1 MFDFLTNKSAP
12 AAPAAKVPKA
22 SKNAPMNAKS
32 ASEPHPLDAPTG
44 GAFSASTAGDRAAKI
59 RDWMATNPSVEQM
72 QDVFKELSARDKGAV
87 KPIREKLDELKKAK
101 GQEAV
106 GEEWANKAHALLAVG
121 KLNIADAMAWQRDAA
136 KAGAPLSKEPLSSV
150 KLKLAERVKSI
161 EDLQHHTQVQREAAV
176 LLAQR
181 TEILSTKSYKD
192 AINVLPALQ
201 TDVQHWQDQAQALV
215 VDANWASV
223 DVKFAP
229 QLDASKAQLLV
240 VWDAFQAALTMTQ
253 TAAAD
258 ASAPLPPVPVWADEL
273 RALRGVAKAEDAP
286 KKPEKLKI
294 DPEIR
299 LQAANNVRGVLLKLE
314 QEIAEGH
321 GKASAGAANALR
333 NALKE
338 HGKLIDDK
346 LENQAHAAL
355 AAAGELEG
363 WQRWRAD
370 QIREELLI
378 KAEGLLKRPEGQ
390 ALGGRK
396 MQETLRAMRDQWKQ
410 TDQGGPANHVL
421 WKRFDDA
428 CNAAHVVVEAW
439 IEKVKAENAIHRAE
453 RLNLLAEVTAWGQ
466 GADVNN
472 AEGKSAPVAE
482 LASKGDW
489 KAISRGLNQYAER
502 WQNLGH
508 VSEKTFAE
516 LQPQWKAAMD
526 AAYAPLQTAQK
537 NSVDRRHAMI
547 EEAKALGA
555 MPMMRIDA
563 VKALQQQWTHE
574 AQIIP
579 LDRKFEQKLWD
590 TFRQPIDE
598 AFNRKTQEREKAASA
613 MGEHDKLVLDASKTL
628 QAANTSGDGQQI
640 RAAIAALEAAIKGQT
655 AAKVVETAAVKAV
668 VDAENESK
676 TTVAGVSIASLA
688 INNVASL
695 SENTADSAT
704 TVVVNSTQGA
714 SAVQQAEAQEVSDVE
729 TDAIADAAEEAE
741 KAEKANAEPE
751 EPAEPIEPLEPV
763 KPVAVPKKVIAVRG
777 DDRPGMKKAEPAPA
791 GKFGAGKFGDRK
803 SGDRKPGDRDSR
815 GDSRGPRS
823 DSRPDAR
830 DGSRSERGDRF
841 SDRPAY
847 EDRGPRLGDTAFR
860 AQRDALD
867 AAQFALKK
875 LAAAAHGEVLVQLL
889 DAWQTR
895 DAAKMPSAQD
905 LGKQLPPSARSA
917 WAEAITATPAANKQA
932 DAQTALLRLEMAAE
946 LPTPAEHLAA
956 RRMLQLQLLTKR
968 NDPAPAQTWATDAAK
983 VFANGFDDGAARRVQ
998 NALKVLLKR

>member
-1 MFDFLTNKSAP
+1 MHDNSEHMFEFLTNKSAP
-12 AAPAAKVPKA
+12 ATSQPAP
-22 SKNAPMNAKS
+22 KNAPMNAKS
-32 ASEPHPLDAPTG
+32 APEPHPLDALTG
-44 GAFSASTAGDRAAKI
+44 GAFSAATAGDRAAKV
-59 RDWMATNPSVEQM
+59 RDWMATNPSAEQM
-72 QDVFKELSARDKGAV
+72 QEVFKELSARDKGAV

-106 GEEWANKAHALLAVG
+106 GEEWAAKAQALLSLG

-136 KAGAPLSKEPLSSV
+136 KAGAPLSKEPLVSV

-192 AINVLPALQ
+192 AISVLPALQ

-215 VDANWASV
+215 VDANWSSV
-223 DVKFAP
+223 DAKFAP
-229 QLDASKAQLLV
+229 QLEASKAQLLV
-240 VWDAFQAALTMTQ
+240 VWDAFQAALRMTE
-253 TAAAD
+253 AAVAD
-258 ASAPLPPVPVWADEL
+258 AAAPLPPVPVWADEI
-273 RALRGVAKAEDAP
+273 RNLRGIAKAEEIL
-286 KKPEKLKI
+286 KKPAKPKI
-294 DPEIR
+294 DPEIK
-299 LQAANNVRGVLLKLE
+299 LQAANYVRTSLLKLE
-314 QEIAEGH
+314 QEVAEGH

-363 WQRWRAD
+363 WQKWRAD

-378 KAEGLLKRPEGQ
+378 KAEGLLKRPDGQ

-410 TDQGGPANHVL
+410 TDQGGPANHAL

-428 CNAAHVVVEAW
+428 CNAAHEVVEAW

-453 RLNLLAEVTAWGQ
+453 RLNLMAEVTAWG
-466 GADVNN
+466 G
-472 AEGKSAPVAE
+472 SPVAE

-489 KAISRGLNQYAER
+489 KAISRGLNQFADR

-537 NSVDRRHAMI
+537 QSVDRRHAMI

-555 MPMMRIDA
+555 VPMMRIDA
-563 VKALQQQWTHE
+563 VKALQQRWTHE
-574 AQIIP
+574 AQSMP
-579 LDRKFEQKLWD
+579 LERKFEQKLWD
-590 TFRQPIDE
+590 SFRQPIDE

-613 MGEHDKLVLDASKTL
+613 MGEHDKRVLDASKAL
-628 QAANTSGDGQQI
+628 QAANASGDGQQI

-655 AAKVVETAAVKAV
+655 AAKVVETAAIS
-668 VDAENESK
+668 AENESK
-676 TTVAGVSIASLA
+676 TAVSGVNNASLA
-688 INNVASL
+688 I
-695 SENTADSAT
+695 ENIANEGTESAKT
-704 TVVVNSTQGA
+704 TTELH
-714 SAVQQAEAQEVSDVE
+714 AVTESGETTTPAETAEAQESAVVE
-729 TDAIADAAEEAE
+729 DEKAAEPAVEPTIVEAP
-741 KAEKANAEPE
+741 K
-751 EPAEPIEPLEPV
+751 PA
-763 KPVAVPKKVIAVRG
+763 PKKVIAARG
-777 DDRPGMKKAEPAPA
+777 DDRPGTKKAEQAP
-791 GKFGAGKFGDRK
+791 AGKFGDRK
-803 SGDRKPGDRDSR
+803 FGDRKPGERGGDR
-815 GDSRGPRS
+815 P
-823 DSRPDAR
+823 DSRPDTH
-830 DGSRSERGDRF
+830 GDRF
-841 SDRPAY
+841 SDRPAF
-847 EDRGPRLGDTAFR
+847 EDRGPRLGDAAFR
-860 AQRDALD
+860 AQREALES
-867 AAQFALKK
+867 AQFALKK

-889 DAWQTR
+889 DAWKDR
-895 DAAKMPSAQD
+895 AADKVPSAQD
-905 LGKQLPPSARSA
+905 LGKQLPPTARSA
-917 WAEAITATPAANKQA
+917 WTSALAAAPAGKQA
-932 DAQTALLRLEMAAE
+932 DADTALLRLEMAAE

-968 NDPAPAQTWATDAAK
+968 NDPAPAQTWTADAAK
-983 VFANGFDDGAARRVQ
+983 VFASGFDDGAARRVQ

>member
-1 MFDFLTNKSAP
+1 MFDFLTNKTTPTSAK
-12 AAPAAKVPKA
+12 AAKVTAPK
-22 SKNAPMNAKS
+22 NTPMNAKS
-32 ASEPHPLDAPTG
+32 APEPHPLDALTG
-44 GAFSASTAGDRAAKI
+44 GAFSASTAGDRAAKV
-59 RDWMATNPSVEQM
+59 RDWMATNPSAEQM
-72 QDVFKELSARDKGAV
+72 QEVFKELSSRDKGAV

-106 GEEWANKAHALLAVG
+106 GEEWAAKAQALLSLG

-136 KAGAPLSKEPLSSV
+136 KAGAPLSKEPLASV

-201 TDVQHWQDQAQALV
+201 IDVQHWQDQAQALE
-215 VDANWASV
+215 VDANWSSV
-223 DVKFAP
+223 DTKFAP
-229 QLDASKAQLLV
+229 QLEASKAQLLV
-240 VWDAFQAALTMTQ
+240 VWDAFQAALKMTE
-253 TAAAD
+253 AAVAD
-258 ASAPLPPVPVWADEL
+258 AAAPLPPVPVWADEI
-273 RALRGVAKAEDAP
+273 RNLRGIAKAEEVL
-286 KKPEKLKI
+286 KKPAKPKI
-294 DPEIR
+294 DPEIK
-299 LQAANNVRGVLLKLE
+299 LQAANYVRGALLKLE
-314 QEIAEGH
+314 QEVAEGH

-410 TDQGGPANHVL
+410 TDQGGPANHAL

-453 RLNLLAEVTAWGQ
+453 RLNLLAEVMAWGQ
-466 GADVNN
+466 GA
-472 AEGKSAPVAE
+472 GGTSSPVAE

-489 KAISRGLNQYAER
+489 KAISRGLNQFAER

-526 AAYAPLQTAQK
+526 AAYAPLQAAQK
-537 NSVDRRHAMI
+537 SSVERRHAMI

-555 MPMMRIDA
+555 MPVLRIDA

-574 AQIIP
+574 AQSMP

-590 TFRQPIDE
+590 AFRQPIDE
-598 AFNRKTQEREKAASA
+598 AFNRKTQDREKAASA
-613 MGEHDKLVLDASKTL
+613 MGEHDKHVLEASKAL
-628 QAANTSGDGQQI
+628 QAANASGDGQQI

-655 AAKVVETAAVKAV
+655 AAKVVENAAIS
-668 VDAENESK
+668 AENESK
-676 TTVAGVSIASLA
+676 TALAGVNNASVAIESIVNTGA
-688 INNVASL
+688 IT
-695 SENTADSAT
+695 E
-704 TVVVNSTQGA
+704 NSTEGA
-714 SAVQQAEAQEVSDVE
+714 SPVEQAEAQEVADVE
-729 TDAIADAAEEAE
+729 ADAIADAAEEAE
-741 KAEKANAEPE
+741 KAPVEP
-751 EPAEPIEPLEPV
+751 P
-763 KPVAVPKKVIAVRG
+763 KPVVVPKKVIAVRG

-791 GKFGAGKFGDRK
+791 GKFGDRK
-803 SGDRKPGDRDSR
+803 FGDRKPGDRDNR
-815 GDSRGPRS
+815 GDSRGPRP
-823 DSRPDAR
+823 DSRGD
-830 DGSRSERGDRF
+830 RGDRF

-847 EDRGPRLGDTAFR
+847 EDRGPRLGDAAFR
-860 AQRDALD
+860 AQREALES
-867 AAQFALKK
+867 AQFALKK

-889 DAWQTR
+889 DAWKER
-895 DAAKMPSAQD
+895 DAAKVPSAQD
-905 LGKQLPPSARSA
+905 LGKQLPPTARTAWTSALA
-917 WAEAITATPAANKQA
+917 AAPAGKQA
-932 DAQTALLRLEMAAE
+932 DADTALLRLEMAAE
-946 LPTPAEHLAA
+946 LPTPADHLAA

-968 NDPAPAQTWATDAAK
+968 NDPAPAQTWTADAAK

>member
-1 MFDFLTNKSAP
+1 MFEFLTNKSAP
-12 AAPAAKVPKA
+12 AKSIESAAKSPQSSKTA

-32 ASEPHPLDAPTG
+32 APEPHPLDSLTG
-44 GAFSASTAGDRAAKI
+44 GAFSAPTAGDRAAKV
-59 RDWMATNPSVEQM
+59 RDWMATNPSADQLQE
-72 QDVFKELSARDKGAV
+72 VFKELSARDKGAV

-106 GEEWANKAHALLAVG
+106 GEEWAAKAQALLSLG

-136 KAGAPLSKEPLSSV
+136 KAGAPLSKEPLASI
-150 KLKLAERVKSI
+150 KFKLAERVKSI

-192 AINVLPALQ
+192 AQTVLPALQ
-201 TDVQHWQDQAQALV
+201 TDVQHWQDQAQVLV
-215 VDANWASV
+215 SDANWTSV
-223 DVKFAP
+223 DTKFAP
-229 QLDASKAQLLV
+229 LLEASKAQLLV
-240 VWDAFQAALTMTQ
+240 VWDAFQAALKMTE
-253 TAAAD
+253 AAVAD
-258 ASAPLPPVPVWADEL
+258 AAAPLPPVPVWADEI
-273 RALRGVAKAEDAP
+273 RNLRGMAKAEEVL
-286 KKPEKLKI
+286 KKPAKPKI
-294 DPEIR
+294 DPEIK
-299 LQAANNVRGVLLKLE
+299 LQAANYVRGALLKLD
-314 QEIAEGH
+314 QEVAEGH

-378 KAEGLLKRPEGQ
+378 KAEGLLKRPDGQ

-410 TDQGGPANHVL
+410 TDQGGPANHAL

-428 CNAAHVVVEAW
+428 CNAAHTVVEAW

-453 RLNLLAEVTAWGQ
+453 RLNLVAEVTAWGEA
-466 GADVNN
+466 GV
-472 AEGKSAPVAE
+472 PE
-482 LASKGDW
+482 LAVKGDW
-489 KAISRGLNQYAER
+489 KAISRGLNQFADR

-526 AAYAPLQTAQK
+526 AAYAPLQAAQK

-563 VKALQQQWTHE
+563 VKALQQRWTHE
-574 AQIIP
+574 AQSMP

-590 TFRQPIDE
+590 AFRHPIDE

-613 MGEHDKLVLDASKTL
+613 MGEHDKLVLEASKAL
-628 QAANTSGDGQQI
+628 QAANASVDGQQI

-655 AAKVVETAAVKAV
+655 AAKVVENAAIS
-668 VDAENESK
+668 AENDSK
-676 TTVAGVSIASLA
+676 TAVAGV
-688 INNVASL
+688 NVASAAIENVAN
-695 SENTADSAT
+695 SENNPTNVT
-704 TVVVNSTQGA
+704 INSTEGA
-714 SAVQQAEAQEVSDVE
+714 SPVEQAEAQEVADVE
-729 TDAIADAAEEAE
+729 ADALADAAEEAE
-741 KAEKANAEPE
+741 KAAAEKVAAEKVAAEPV
-751 EPAEPIEPLEPV
+751 EPP
-763 KPVAVPKKVIAVRG
+763 KPAPKKVIAARG
-777 DDRPGMKKAEPAPA
+777 DDRPGTKKAEAAPA
-791 GKFGAGKFGDRK
+791 GKFGAGKF
-803 SGDRKPGDRDSR
+803 GDRKPGDRDSR
-815 GDSRGPRS
+815 GDSRGPRP
-823 DSRPDAR
+823 DSRGPRPD
-830 DGSRSERGDRF
+830 GRGDRF
-841 SDRPAY
+841 SDRGERPAF
-847 EDRGPRLGDTAFR
+847 EDRGPRLGDAAFR
-860 AQRDALD
+860 AQREALES
-867 AAQFALKK
+867 AQFALKK

-889 DAWQTR
+889 DAWKDR
-895 DAAKMPSAQD
+895 AADKVPSAQD
-905 LGKQLPPSARSA
+905 LGKQLPPTARAAWTSALA
-917 WAEAITATPAANKQA
+917 AAPAGKQA
-932 DAQTALLRLEMAAE
+932 DIDTALLRLEMAAE

-968 NDPAPAQTWATDAAK
+968 NDPAPAQTWTADAAK

>member
-1 MFDFLTNKSAP
+1 MFDFLTNKTAP
-12 AAPAAKVPKA
+12 AAPAAKAPK
-22 SKNAPMNAKS
+22 APMNAKS
-32 ASEPHPLDAPTG
+32 SSETHPLDALTG
-44 GAFSASTAGDRAAKI
+44 GAFSAPTAGDRAAKV
-59 RDWMATNPSVEQM
+59 RDWMATNPSTEQM
-72 QDVFKELSARDKGAV
+72 QDVFKELSHRDKGAV

-101 GQEAV
+101 SQEAV
-106 GEEWANKAHALLAVG
+106 GEEWAAKAQALLSLG

-136 KAGAPLSKEPLSSV
+136 KAGAPLSKEPLVSV

-229 QLDASKAQLLV
+229 QLEASKAQLLV
-240 VWDAFQAALTMTQ
+240 VWDAFQAALKMTEV
-253 TAAAD
+253 AAAD

-273 RALRGVAKAEDAP
+273 RALRGVAKAEDTP
-286 KKPEKLKI
+286 KKPAKPKI

-370 QIREELLI
+370 QLREELVA
-378 KAEGLLKRPEGQ
+378 KAEGLLKRPDGQ

-396 MQETLRAMRDQWKQ
+396 MQETLRTLREQWKQ
-410 TDQGGPANHVL
+410 TDQGGLANHAL
-421 WKRFDDA
+421 WKPFDDA

-453 RLNLLAEVTAWGQ
+453 RLNLMAEVTAWGQ
-466 GADVNN
+466 GAD
-472 AEGKSAPVAE
+472 GTSSPVSE
-482 LASKGDW
+482 LANKGDW
-489 KAISRGLNQYAER
+489 KAISRGLNQFAER

-526 AAYAPLQTAQK
+526 AAYAPLQAAQK
-537 NSVDRRHAMI
+537 HSVERRHAMI
-547 EEAKALGA
+547 EEAKTLGA

-563 VKALQQQWTHE
+563 VKSLQQQWTHE
-574 AQIIP
+574 AQSIP

-590 TFRQPIDE
+590 SFRQPIDE
-598 AFNRKTQEREKAASA
+598 AFNRKTQEREKADSA
-613 MGEHDKLVLDASKTL
+613 MGEHDKHVVDASRAL

-655 AAKVVETAAVKAV
+655 AAKVVEKSAIT
-668 VDAENESK
+668 AENESK
-676 TTVAGVSIASLA
+676 TAIAVVSIASIA
-688 INNVASL
+688 TESIA
-695 SENTADSAT
+695 NTSAVT
-704 TVVVNSTQGA
+704 DNSTEGA
-714 SAVQQAEAQEVSDVE
+714 SPVEQAEAQEVADVE
-729 TDAIADAAEEAE
+729 ADAIADAAEEAE
-741 KAEKANAEPE
+741 KAAAEPV
-751 EPAEPIEPLEPV
+751 EPV
-763 KPVAVPKKVIAVRG
+763 EPPKPVVVPKKVIAVRG
-777 DDRPGMKKAEPAPA
+777 DDRPGMKKSEPAPA

-803 SGDRKPGDRDSR
+803 PGDRNDSR
-815 GDSRGPRS
+815 DSRGPRS
-823 DSRPDAR
+823 DSRPD
-830 DGSRSERGDRF
+830 SRGDRGDRF

-847 EDRGPRLGDTAFR
+847 EDRGPRLGDAAFR

-889 DAWQTR
+889 EAWQTR

-905 LGKQLPPSARSA
+905 LGKQLPATARAA
-917 WAEAITATPAANKQA
+917 WSSAITAAPSGKQA
-932 DAQTALLRLEMAAE
+932 DADTALLRLEMAAE
-946 LPTPAEHLAA
+946 MPTPAEHLAA

-968 NDPAPAQTWATDAAK
+968 NDPAPAQTWTADAAK
-983 VFANGFDDGAARRVQ
+983 VLASSFDDGAARRVQ

>member
-1 MFDFLTNKSAP
+1 MFEFLTNKSAP
-12 AAPAAKVPKA
+12 AKSTESAAKSPQSSKTA

-32 ASEPHPLDAPTG
+32 APEPHPLDALTG
-44 GAFSASTAGDRAAKI
+44 GAFSAPTAGDRAAKV
-59 RDWMATNPSVEQM
+59 RDWMGTNPSVEQM
-72 QDVFKELSARDKGAV
+72 QDVYKELSARDKGAV

-106 GEEWANKAHALLAVG
+106 GEEWAAKAQALLTLG

-136 KAGAPLSKEPLSSV
+136 KAGAPLSKEPLASV

-215 VDANWASV
+215 VDANWSSV
-223 DVKFAP
+223 DTKFAP
-229 QLDASKAQLLV
+229 QLEASKAQLLV
-240 VWDAFQAALTMTQ
+240 VWDAFQAALKMTEA
-253 TAAAD
+253 AAAD
-258 ASAPLPPVPVWADEL
+258 AAAPLPPVPVWADEL
-273 RALRGVAKAEDAP
+273 RALRGVAKADDAP
-286 KKPEKLKI
+286 KKPAKPKI
-294 DPEIR
+294 DPEVK
-299 LQAANNVRGVLLKLE
+299 LQAANHVRTTLLKLE
-314 QEIAEGH
+314 QEVAEGH

-410 TDQGGPANHVL
+410 TDQGGPANHAL

-428 CNAAHVVVEAW
+428 CNTAHAVVEAW

-453 RLNLLAEVTAWGQ
+453 RLGLMAEVTQWGET
-466 GADVNN
+466 GV
-472 AEGKSAPVAE
+472 PE
-482 LASKGDW
+482 LANKGDW
-489 KAISRGLNQYAER
+489 KAISRGLNQFADR

-537 NSVDRRHAMI
+537 QSVDRRHAMI

-555 MPMMRIDA
+555 MPVLRIDA
-563 VKALQQQWTHE
+563 VKSLQQQWTHE
-574 AQIIP
+574 AQSMP

-590 TFRQPIDE
+590 AFRHPIDE

-613 MGEHDKLVLDASKTL
+613 MGEHDKRVLDASKAL
-628 QAANTSGDGQQI
+628 QAANASGDGQQI

-655 AAKVVETAAVKAV
+655 AAKVVETAAIH
-668 VDAENESK
+668 AENESK
-676 TTVAGVSIASLA
+676 TVVAGVDTASEAIENIA
-688 INNVASL
+688 N
-695 SENTADSAT
+695 ADSNVT
-704 TVVVNSTQGA
+704 INSTEGA
-714 SAVQQAEAQEVSDVE
+714 SPVEQAEAQEVADVE
-729 TDAIADAAEEAE
+729 ADAIADAAEEAE
-741 KAEKANAEPE
+741 KAPAAPVEPPK
-751 EPAEPIEPLEPV
+751 PA
-763 KPVAVPKKVIAVRG
+763 PKKVIAVRG
-777 DDRPGMKKAEPAPA
+777 DDRPGMKKAEPASA
-791 GKFGAGKFGDRK
+791 GHSAGKFGDRK
-803 SGDRKPGDRDSR
+803 FGDRKPGDRPDSR
-815 GDSRGPRS
+815 GPRPDSRGPRS
-823 DSRPDAR
+823 DSRPD
-830 DGSRSERGDRF
+830 GRGDRF
-841 SDRPAY
+841 SDRPVY
-847 EDRGPRLGDTAFR
+847 EDRGPRLGDAAFR
-860 AQRDALD
+860 AQREALES
-867 AAQFALKK
+867 AQFALKK

-895 DAAKMPSAQD
+895 DAAKVPSAQD
-905 LGKQLPPSARSA
+905 LGKQLPPTARSA
-917 WAEAITATPAANKQA
+917 WTTAITAAPAAKPA
-932 DAQTALLRLEMAAE
+932 DADTALLRLEMAAE

-968 NDPAPAQTWATDAAK
+968 NDPAPAQTWTADAAK

>member
-1 MFDFLTNKSAP
+1 MFEFLTNKSTS
-12 AAPAAKVPKA
+12 AATPTAKAAASKTVKATA

-32 ASEPHPLDAPTG
+32 APESHPLDALTG
-44 GAFSASTAGDRAAKI
+44 GAFSASTAGDRAAKV
-59 RDWMATNPSVEQM
+59 RDWMATNPSAEQM
-72 QDVFKELSARDKGAV
+72 QEVFKELSARDKGAV

-106 GEEWANKAHALLAVG
+106 GEEWAAKAQALLSLG

-136 KAGAPLSKEPLSSV
+136 KAGAPLSKEPLVSV

-192 AINVLPALQ
+192 AQTVLPALQ
-201 TDVQHWQDQAQALV
+201 IDVQHWQDQAQALV
-215 VDANWASV
+215 ADANWTSV
-223 DVKFAP
+223 DAKFAP
-229 QLDASKAQLLV
+229 LLEASKAQLLV
-240 VWDAFQAALTMTQ
+240 VWDAFQAALKMTE
-253 TAAAD
+253 AAVAD
-258 ASAPLPPVPVWADEL
+258 AAAPLPPVPVWADEI
-273 RALRGVAKAEDAP
+273 RNLRGIAKAEEVL
-286 KKPEKLKI
+286 KKPAKPKI
-294 DPEIR
+294 DPEIK
-299 LQAANNVRGVLLKLE
+299 LQAANYVRTSLLKLE
-314 QEIAEGH
+314 QEVAEGH

-378 KAEGLLKRPEGQ
+378 KAEGLLKRPDGQ

-410 TDQGGPANHVL
+410 TDQGGPANHAL

-439 IEKVKAENAIHRAE
+439 IEKVKAENVIHRAE
-453 RLNLLAEVTAWGQ
+453 RLNLLAEVNKWGET
-466 GADVNN
+466 GV
-472 AEGKSAPVAE
+472 PE
-482 LASKGDW
+482 LASKSDW
-489 KAISRGLNQYAER
+489 KAISRGLNQFADR

-526 AAYAPLQTAQK
+526 TAYSPLQAAQK

-555 MPMMRIDA
+555 MPVLRMDA

-574 AQIIP
+574 AQSMP

-590 TFRQPIDE
+590 AFRHPIDE
-598 AFNRKTQEREKAASA
+598 AFNRKTQDREKAASA
-613 MGEHDKLVLDASKTL
+613 MGEHDKHVLEASKAL
-628 QAANTSGDGQQI
+628 QAANASGDGQQI

-655 AAKVVETAAVKAV
+655 AAKVVENAAISAK
-668 VDAENESK
+668 NESK
-676 TTVAGVSIASLA
+676 TALAGVNNASTAIESIANTSTVA
-688 INNVASL
+688 
-695 SENTADSAT
+695 E
-704 TVVVNSTQGA
+704 NSTEGA
-714 SAVQQAEAQEVSDVE
+714 SPVEQAEAQEVADVE
-729 TDAIADAAEEAE
+729 ADAIADAAEEAE
-741 KAEKANAEPE
+741 KAAAEPAAPV
-751 EPAEPIEPLEPV
+751 EPP
-763 KPVAVPKKVIAVRG
+763 KPAPKKVIAVRG
-777 DDRPGMKKAEPAPA
+777 DDRPGMKKAEPVP
-791 GKFGAGKFGDRK
+791 AGKFGDRK
-803 SGDRKPGDRDSR
+803 FGDRKPGDRDSR
-815 GDSRGPRS
+815 GDSRGPRP
-823 DSRPDAR
+823 DSRAD
-830 DGSRSERGDRF
+830 SRGDSRGERGDRF
-841 SDRPAY
+841 SDRPAF
-847 EDRGPRLGDTAFR
+847 EDRGPRLGDAAFR
-860 AQRDALD
+860 AQREALES
-867 AAQFALKK
+867 AQFALKK
-875 LAAAAHGEVLVQLL
+875 LAVAAYGEVLVQLL
-889 DAWQTR
+889 DAWKER
-895 DAAKMPSAQD
+895 DAAKMPTAQD
-905 LGKQLPPSARSA
+905 LGKQLPPTARGSWTA
-917 WAEAITATPAANKQA
+917 AITAAPAGKQA
-932 DAQTALLRLEMAAE
+932 DADTALLRLEMAAE
-946 LPTPAEHLAA
+946 LPTPADHLAA

-968 NDPAPAQTWATDAAK
+968 NDPAPAQTWAADAAK

>member
-1 MFDFLTNKSAP
+1 MFEFLTNKSTS
-12 AAPAAKVPKA
+12 AATPTAKAAASKTVKATA

-32 ASEPHPLDAPTG
+32 APEPHPLDALTG
-44 GAFSASTAGDRAAKI
+44 GAFSASTAGDRAAKV
-59 RDWMATNPSVEQM
+59 RDWMATNPSAEQM
-72 QDVFKELSARDKGAV
+72 QEVFKELSARDKGAV

-106 GEEWANKAHALLAVG
+106 GEEWAAKAQALLSLG

-136 KAGAPLSKEPLSSV
+136 KAGAPLSKEPLVSV

-192 AINVLPALQ
+192 AQTVLPALQ
-201 TDVQHWQDQAQALV
+201 IDVQHWQDQAQALV
-215 VDANWASV
+215 ADANWTSV
-223 DVKFAP
+223 DAKFAP
-229 QLDASKAQLLV
+229 LLEASKAQLLV
-240 VWDAFQAALTMTQ
+240 VWDAFQAALKMTE
-253 TAAAD
+253 AAVAD
-258 ASAPLPPVPVWADEL
+258 AAAPLPPVPVWADEI
-273 RALRGVAKAEDAP
+273 RNLRGIAKAEEVL
-286 KKPEKLKI
+286 KKPAKPKI
-294 DPEIR
+294 DPEIK
-299 LQAANNVRGVLLKLE
+299 LQAANYVRTSLLKLE
-314 QEIAEGH
+314 QEVAEGH

-378 KAEGLLKRPEGQ
+378 KAEGLLKRPDGQ

-410 TDQGGPANHVL
+410 TDQGGLANHAL

-439 IEKVKAENAIHRAE
+439 IEKVKAENVIHRAE
-453 RLNLLAEVTAWGQ
+453 RLNLLAEVNKWGET
-466 GADVNN
+466 GV
-472 AEGKSAPVAE
+472 PE
-482 LASKGDW
+482 LASKSDW
-489 KAISRGLNQYAER
+489 KAISRGLNQFADR

-526 AAYAPLQTAQK
+526 TAYSPLQAAQK

-555 MPMMRIDA
+555 MPVLRMDA

-574 AQIIP
+574 AQSMP

-590 TFRQPIDE
+590 AFRHPIDE
-598 AFNRKTQEREKAASA
+598 AFNRKTQDREKAASA
-613 MGEHDKLVLDASKTL
+613 MGEHDKHVLESSKAL
-628 QAANTSGDGQQI
+628 QAANASGDGQQI

-655 AAKVVETAAVKAV
+655 AAKVVENAAISAK
-668 VDAENESK
+668 NESK
-676 TTVAGVSIASLA
+676 TALAGVNNASTAIESIANTSTVA
-688 INNVASL
+688 
-695 SENTADSAT
+695 E
-704 TVVVNSTQGA
+704 NSTEGA
-714 SAVQQAEAQEVSDVE
+714 SPVEQAEAQEVADVE
-729 TDAIADAAEEAE
+729 ADAIADAAEEAE
-741 KAEKANAEPE
+741 KAAAEPAAPV
-751 EPAEPIEPLEPV
+751 EPP
-763 KPVAVPKKVIAVRG
+763 KPAPKKVIAVRG
-777 DDRPGMKKAEPAPA
+777 DDRPGMKKAEPVP
-791 GKFGAGKFGDRK
+791 AGKFGDRK
-803 SGDRKPGDRDSR
+803 FGDRKPGDRDSR
-815 GDSRGPRS
+815 GDSRGPRP
-823 DSRPDAR
+823 DSRAD
-830 DGSRSERGDRF
+830 SRGDSRGERGDRF
-841 SDRPAY
+841 SDRPAF
-847 EDRGPRLGDTAFR
+847 EDRGPRLGDAAFR
-860 AQRDALD
+860 AQREALES
-867 AAQFALKK
+867 AQFALKK
-875 LAAAAHGEVLVQLL
+875 LAVAAYGEVLVQLL
-889 DAWQTR
+889 DAWKER
-895 DAAKMPSAQD
+895 DAAKMPTAQD
-905 LGKQLPPSARSA
+905 LGKQLPPTARGSWTA
-917 WAEAITATPAANKQA
+917 AITAAPAGKQA
-932 DAQTALLRLEMAAE
+932 DADTALLRLEMAAE
-946 LPTPAEHLAA
+946 LPTPADHLAA

-968 NDPAPAQTWATDAAK
+968 NDPAPAQTWAADAAK

>member
-1 MFDFLTNKSAP
+1 M
-12 AAPAAKVPKA
+12 
-22 SKNAPMNAKS
+22 
-32 ASEPHPLDAPTG
+32 TG
-44 GAFSASTAGDRAAKI
+44 GAFSAPTAGDRAAKV
-59 RDWMATNPSVEQM
+59 RDWMVTNPSVEQM
-72 QDVFKELSARDKGAV
+72 QEVFKELSTRDKGAV

-106 GEEWANKAHALLAVG
+106 GEEWAAKAQALLSLG

-136 KAGAPLSKEPLSSV
+136 KAGAPLSKEPLASV

-192 AINVLPALQ
+192 AQTVLPALQ
-201 TDVQHWQDQAQALV
+201 TDVQHWQDQAQVLV
-215 VDANWASV
+215 SDANWTSV
-223 DVKFAP
+223 DTKFAP
-229 QLDASKAQLLV
+229 LLEASKAQLLV
-240 VWDAFQAALTMTQ
+240 VWDAFQAALKMTE
-253 TAAAD
+253 AAVAD
-258 ASAPLPPVPVWADEL
+258 AASPLPPVPVWADEI
-273 RALRGVAKAEDAP
+273 RALRGISKAEAKAEEAL
-286 KKPEKLKI
+286 KKPAKPKI
-294 DPEIR
+294 DPEIK
-299 LQAANNVRGVLLKLE
+299 LQASNYVRGALLKLE
-314 QEIAEGH
+314 QEVAEGH

-370 QIREELLI
+370 QLREELLI

-410 TDQGGPANHVL
+410 TDQGGPANHTL

-453 RLNLLAEVTAWGQ
+453 RLNLLAEVTAWG
-466 GADVNN
+466 A
-472 AEGKSAPVAE
+472 SPVAE
-482 LASKGDW
+482 LANKGDW
-489 KAISRGLNQYAER
+489 KAISRGLNQFADR

-516 LQPQWKAAMD
+516 LQPQWKVAMD

-547 EEAKALGA
+547 EEAKALGV

-563 VKALQQQWTHE
+563 VKALQQRWTHE
-574 AQIIP
+574 AQSMP

-590 TFRQPIDE
+590 AFRHPIDE

-613 MGEHDKLVLDASKTL
+613 MGEHDKRVLEASKAL
-628 QAANTSGDGQQI
+628 QAANASGDGQQI

-655 AAKVVETAAVKAV
+655 AAKVVENAAIS
-668 VDAENESK
+668 AENESK
-676 TTVAGVSIASLA
+676 TALSGVNTASAAMESIA
-688 INNVASL
+688 N
-695 SENTADSAT
+695 SETSHAHAT
-704 TVVVNSTQGA
+704 INSTEGA
-714 SAVQQAEAQEVSDVE
+714 SPVEQSEAQEAADVE
-729 TDAIADAAEEAE
+729 ADAMADAAESA
-741 KAEKANAEPE
+741 
-751 EPAEPIEPLEPV
+751 PAEPAAPVEPP
-763 KPVAVPKKVIAVRG
+763 KPAPKKVIAVRG

-791 GKFGAGKFGDRK
+791 GKFGDRKFGDRK
-803 SGDRKPGDRDSR
+803 PGGDRDA
-815 GDSRGPRS
+815 RS
-823 DSRPDAR
+823 DSRSPRPD
-830 DGSRSERGDRF
+830 GRGDRF
-841 SDRPAY
+841 ADRGERPAF
-847 EDRGPRLGDTAFR
+847 EDRGPRLGDAAFR
-860 AQRDALD
+860 AQREALES
-867 AAQFALKK
+867 AQFALKK

-889 DAWQTR
+889 DAWKER
-895 DAAKMPSAQD
+895 AADKVPSTQD
-905 LGKQLPPSARSA
+905 LGKQLPPTARSA
-917 WAEAITATPAANKQA
+917 WTSALAAAPAGKQA
-932 DAQTALLRLEMAAE
+932 DADTALLRLEMAAE

-968 NDPAPAQTWATDAAK
+968 NDPAPAQTWTADAAK

>member
-32 ASEPHPLDAPTG
+32 APEPHPLDALTG
-44 GAFSASTAGDRAAKI
+44 GAFSAATAGDRAAKV
-59 RDWMATNPSVEQM
+59 RDWMATNPSIEKM
-72 QDVFKELSARDKGAV
+72 QEVFKELSHRDKGAV

-106 GEEWANKAHALLAVG
+106 GEEWAAKAQTLLSLG

-136 KAGAPLSKEPLSSV
+136 KAGAPLSKEPLASV
-150 KLKLAERVKSI
+150 KVKLAERVKSI

-192 AINVLPALQ
+192 AVNVLPALQ

-240 VWDAFQAALTMTQ
+240 VWDAFQAALKMTE
-253 TAAAD
+253 TAVAD
-258 ASAPLPPVPVWADEL
+258 AAAPLPPVPVWADEI
-273 RALRGVAKAEDAP
+273 RQLRGIAKAEEAP
-286 KKPEKLKI
+286 KKPAKPKI

-370 QIREELLI
+370 QIREELVA
-378 KAEGLLKRPEGQ
+378 KAEGLMKRPEGQ

-396 MQETLRAMRDQWKQ
+396 MQETLRTLREQWKQ
-410 TDQGGPANHVL
+410 TDQGGLANHAL
-421 WKRFDDA
+421 WKPFDDA

-453 RLNLLAEVTAWGQ
+453 RINLMAEVTKWGSNSEQ
-466 GADVNN
+466 GGV
-472 AEGKSAPVAE
+472 PE
-482 LASKGDW
+482 LANKGDW
-489 KAISRGLNQYAER
+489 KAISRGLNQFAER

-526 AAYAPLQTAQK
+526 AAYAPLQAAQK
-537 NSVDRRHAMI
+537 QSVERRHAMI
-547 EEAKALGA
+547 EEAKVLGA
-555 MPMMRIDA
+555 MQMMRIDA
-563 VKALQQQWTHE
+563 VKSLQQQWTHE
-574 AQIIP
+574 AQSIP

-590 TFRQPIDE
+590 SFRQPIDE

-613 MGEHDKLVLDASKTL
+613 MGEHDKYVLDASKAL
-628 QAANTSGDGQQI
+628 QAANASGDSQQI

-655 AAKVVETAAVKAV
+655 AAKVVEKAAIS
-668 VDAENESK
+668 AENESK
-676 TTVAGVSIASLA
+676 TAVAGVFIVDNA
-688 INNVASL
+688 INSVA
-695 SENTADSAT
+695 NTDS
-704 TVVVNSTQGA
+704 VVVENSTEGA
-714 SAVQQAEAQEVSDVE
+714 SPVEQVEAQELADVE
-729 TDAIADAAEEAE
+729 ADAIADAAEEAE
-741 KAEKANAEPE
+741 KAEKAMAEPV
-751 EPAEPIEPLEPV
+751 EPP
-763 KPVAVPKKVIAVRG
+763 KPVEAPKPMPKKVIAVRG

-803 SGDRKPGDRDSR
+803 PGGDRDSR
-815 GDSRGPRS
+815 GDNRGDSRG
-823 DSRPDAR
+823 SRPD
-830 DGSRSERGDRF
+830 SRGDRF
-841 SDRPAY
+841 SDRGERPAF
-847 EDRGPRLGDTAFR
+847 EDRGPRLGDAAFR

-889 DAWQTR
+889 EAWQTR

-905 LGKQLPPSARSA
+905 LGKQLSPAARSA
-917 WAEAITATPAANKQA
+917 WAAAITAAPSGKQA
-932 DAQTALLRLEMAAE
+932 DADTALLRLEMAAE

-968 NDPAPAQTWATDAAK
+968 NDPAPAQTWTQDTAK
-983 VFANGFDDGAARRVQ
+983 VLAGNFSDSEARR
-998 NALKVLLKR
+998 LKMVLKQFISK

>member
-1 MFDFLTNKSAP
+1 MFDFLTNKTAP
-12 AAPAAKVPKA
+12 AAPAAKAPK
-22 SKNAPMNAKS
+22 APMNAKS
-32 ASEPHPLDAPTG
+32 ASETHPLDALTG
-44 GAFSASTAGDRAAKI
+44 GAFSAPTAGDRAAKV
-59 RDWMATNPSVEQM
+59 RDWMATNPSTEQM
-72 QDVFKELSARDKGAV
+72 QDVFKELSHRDKGAV

-101 GQEAV
+101 SQEAV
-106 GEEWANKAHALLAVG
+106 GEEWAAKAQALLALG

-136 KAGAPLSKEPLSSV
+136 KAGAPLSKEPLVSV

-201 TDVQHWQDQAQALV
+201 TDVQHWQDQAQALG

-229 QLDASKAQLLV
+229 QLEASKAQLLV
-240 VWDAFQAALTMTQ
+240 VWDAFQAALKMTEV
-253 TAAAD
+253 AAAD

-273 RALRGVAKAEDAP
+273 RALRGVAKAEDTP
-286 KKPEKLKI
+286 KKPAKPKI

-370 QIREELLI
+370 QLREELVA
-378 KAEGLLKRPEGQ
+378 KAEGLLKRPDGQ

-396 MQETLRAMRDQWKQ
+396 MQETLRTLREQWKQ
-410 TDQGGPANHVL
+410 TDQGGLANHAL
-421 WKRFDDA
+421 WKPFDDA

-453 RLNLLAEVTAWGQ
+453 RLNLMAEVTAWGQ
-466 GADVNN
+466 GKD
-472 AEGKSAPVAE
+472 GTSGTSSPVAE
-482 LASKGDW
+482 LANKGDW
-489 KAISRGLNQYAER
+489 KAISRGLNQFAER

-516 LQPQWKAAMD
+516 LQPQWKVAMD
-526 AAYAPLQTAQK
+526 AAYAPLQAAQK
-537 NSVDRRHAMI
+537 HSVERRHAMI
-547 EEAKALGA
+547 EEAKTLGA

-563 VKALQQQWTHE
+563 VKSLQQQWTHE
-574 AQIIP
+574 AQSIP

-590 TFRQPIDE
+590 SFRQPIDE

-613 MGEHDKLVLDASKTL
+613 MGEHDKHVVDASRAL

-655 AAKVVETAAVKAV
+655 AAKVVEKAAVT
-668 VDAENESK
+668 AENESK
-676 TTVAGVSIASLA
+676 TAIAGVSIASIA
-688 INNVASL
+688 T
-695 SENTADSAT
+695 ENIANTSAVT
-704 TVVVNSTQGA
+704 DNSTEGA
-714 SAVQQAEAQEVSDVE
+714 SPVEQAEAQEVADVE
-729 TDAIADAAEEAE
+729 ADAIADAAEEAE
-741 KAEKANAEPE
+741 KAAAEPV
-751 EPAEPIEPLEPV
+751 EPV
-763 KPVAVPKKVIAVRG
+763 EPPKPVVVPKKVIAVRG
-777 DDRPGMKKAEPAPA
+777 DDRPGMKKSEPAPA

-803 SGDRKPGDRDSR
+803 PGDRNDSR
-815 GDSRGPRS
+815 DSRGPRS
-823 DSRPDAR
+823 DSRPD
-830 DGSRSERGDRF
+830 SRGDRGDRF
-841 SDRPAY
+841 SDRPVY
-847 EDRGPRLGDTAFR
+847 EDRGPRLGDAAFR

-889 DAWQTR
+889 EAWQTR

-905 LGKQLPPSARSA
+905 LGKQLPATARAA
-917 WAEAITATPAANKQA
+917 WSSAITAAPSGKQA
-932 DAQTALLRLEMAAE
+932 DADTALLRLEMAAE
-946 LPTPAEHLAA
+946 MPTPAEHLAA

-968 NDPAPAQTWATDAAK
+968 NDPAPAQTWAADAAK
-983 VFANGFDDGAARRVQ
+983 VLASSFDDGAARRVQ

>member
-1 MFDFLTNKSAP
+1 MFEFLTNKSAP
-12 AAPAAKVPKA
+12 AKSTESAAKSPQFSKTA
-22 SKNAPMNAKS
+22 PKNAPMNAKS
-32 ASEPHPLDAPTG
+32 APEPHPLDALTG
-44 GAFSASTAGDRAAKI
+44 GAFSASTAGDRAAKV
-59 RDWMATNPSVEQM
+59 RDWMAKNPSAEQM
-72 QDVFKELSARDKGAV
+72 QEVFKELSARDKGAV

-106 GEEWANKAHALLAVG
+106 GEEWAAKAQALLSLG

-136 KAGAPLSKEPLSSV
+136 KAGAPLSKEPLASV

-192 AINVLPALQ
+192 AVNVLPALQ
-201 TDVQHWQDQAQALV
+201 IDVQHWQDQAQALEA
-215 VDANWASV
+215 DANWSSV
-223 DVKFAP
+223 DTKFAP

-240 VWDAFQAALTMTQ
+240 VWDAFQAALKMTE
-253 TAAAD
+253 AAVAD
-258 ASAPLPPVPVWADEL
+258 AAAPLPPVPVWADEI
-273 RALRGVAKAEDAP
+273 RNLRGIAKAEEVL
-286 KKPEKLKI
+286 KKPAKPKI
-294 DPEIR
+294 DPEIK
-299 LQAANNVRGVLLKLE
+299 LQAANYVRTSLLKLE
-314 QEIAEGH
+314 QEVAEGH

-378 KAEGLLKRPEGQ
+378 KAEGLLKRPDGQ

-410 TDQGGPANHVL
+410 TDQGGPANHAL

-466 GADVNN
+466 GT
-472 AEGKSAPVAE
+472 ESTSSPVAE
-482 LASKGDW
+482 LANKGDW
-489 KAISRGLNQYAER
+489 KAISRGLNQFADR

-563 VKALQQQWTHE
+563 VKALQQRWTHE
-574 AQIIP
+574 AQSMP

-590 TFRQPIDE
+590 AFRHPIDE

-613 MGEHDKLVLDASKTL
+613 MGEHDKLVLEASKAL
-628 QAANTSGDGQQI
+628 QAANASGDGQQI

-655 AAKVVETAAVKAV
+655 AAKVVENAAIS
-668 VDAENESK
+668 AENESK
-676 TTVAGVSIASLA
+676 TALAGVNTASTAIESIA
-688 INNVASL
+688 
-695 SENTADSAT
+695 NTDAKT
-704 TVVVNSTQGA
+704 NTITENSTEGA
-714 SAVQQAEAQEVSDVE
+714 SPVEQAEAQEAADVE
-729 TDAIADAAEEAE
+729 ADAIADAADAVEGAE
-741 KAEKANAEPE
+741 KAAAEPVE
-751 EPAEPIEPLEPV
+751 AVEPP
-763 KPVAVPKKVIAVRG
+763 KPVVVPKKVIAARG
-777 DDRPGMKKAEPAPA
+777 DDRPGTKKAEPAT
-791 GKFGAGKFGDRK
+791 AGKFGDRK
-803 SGDRKPGDRDSR
+803 FGDRKPGGDRDGRS
-815 GDSRGPRS
+815 DSRGPRP
-823 DSRPDAR
+823 DSRGDNR
-830 DGSRSERGDRF
+830 GDRGDRF
-841 SDRPAY
+841 SDRPAF
-847 EDRGPRLGDTAFR
+847 EDRGPRLGDVAFR
-860 AQRDALD
+860 AQREALES
-867 AAQFALKK
+867 AQFALKK
-875 LAAAAHGEVLVQLL
+875 LAAVAHGEVLVQLL
-889 DAWQTR
+889 DAWKER
-895 DAAKMPSAQD
+895 AADKVPSAQD
-905 LGKQLPPSARSA
+905 LGKQLPPTVRSA
-917 WAEAITATPAANKQA
+917 WTSALAAVPAGKQAEA
-932 DAQTALLRLEMAAE
+932 DTALLRLEMAAE

-968 NDPAPAQTWATDAAK
+968 NDPAPAQTWTADAAK

>member
-1 MFDFLTNKSAP
+1 MFDFLTNKTTPTSAK
-12 AAPAAKVPKA
+12 AAKVTAP
-22 SKNAPMNAKS
+22 KNAPMNAKS
-32 ASEPHPLDAPTG
+32 APESHPLDALTG
-44 GAFSASTAGDRAAKI
+44 GAFSASTAGDRAAKV
-59 RDWMATNPSVEQM
+59 RDWMATNPSAEQM
-72 QDVFKELSARDKGAV
+72 QEVFKELSSRDKGAV
-87 KPIREKLDELKKAK
+87 KPIREKLDELKRAK

-106 GEEWANKAHALLAVG
+106 GEEWAAKAQTLLSLG

-136 KAGAPLSKEPLSSV
+136 KAGAPLSKEPLASV

-192 AINVLPALQ
+192 AVNVLPALQ

-215 VDANWASV
+215 LDADWPSV

-229 QLDASKAQLLV
+229 QLEASKAQLLV
-240 VWDAFQAALTMTQ
+240 VWDAFQAALKMTEA
-253 TAAAD
+253 AAAD

-286 KKPEKLKI
+286 KKPAKPKI
-294 DPEIR
+294 DPEIK
-299 LQAANNVRGVLLKLE
+299 LQAANYVRDSLLKLE
-314 QEIAEGH
+314 QEVAEGH

-410 TDQGGPANHVL
+410 TDQGGPANHTL

-428 CNAAHVVVEAW
+428 CNAAHEVVEAW

-453 RLNLLAEVTAWGQ
+453 RLNLVAEVTAWG
-466 GADVNN
+466 AN
-472 AEGKSAPVAE
+472 PVSE

-489 KAISRGLNQYAER
+489 KGISRGLNQFAER

-537 NSVDRRHAMI
+537 NSIDRRHAMI

-574 AQIIP
+574 AQSIP

-590 TFRQPIDE
+590 SFRQPIDD
-598 AFNRKTQEREKAASA
+598 AFNRKTQEREKTASA
-613 MGEHDKLVLDASKTL
+613 MGEHDKHVLEASKAL
-628 QAANTSGDGQQI
+628 QAANASGDGQQI

-655 AAKVVETAAVKAV
+655 AAKVFETTAVA
-668 VDAENESK
+668 AENESK
-676 TTVAGVSIASLA
+676 TALAGVSISSDA
-688 INNVASL
+688 INTVVNV
-695 SENTADSAT
+695 DSA
-704 TVVVNSTQGA
+704 VVVNSTEGA
-714 SAVQQAEAQEVSDVE
+714 SPVEQVEAQEIADIE
-729 TDAIADAAEEAE
+729 ADAIADAAEVAAAE
-741 KAEKANAEPE
+741 S
-751 EPAEPIEPLEPV
+751 IEPVEAP
-763 KPVAVPKKVIAVRG
+763 KPAPKKVIAVRG

-791 GKFGAGKFGDRK
+791 GKFGDRKFGDRK
-803 SGDRKPGDRDSR
+803 PGGDRDNRGDSR

-823 DSRPDAR
+823 DSSPD
-830 DGSRSERGDRF
+830 SRGDRF
-841 SDRPAY
+841 SDRPAF
-847 EDRGPRLGDTAFR
+847 EDRGPRLGDAAFR
-860 AQRDALD
+860 AQRDALES
-867 AAQFALKK
+867 AQFALKK
-875 LAAAAHGEVLVQLL
+875 LAAAAHGEVLAQLL

-895 DAAKMPSAQD
+895 DAAKVPSTQD
-905 LGKQLPPSARSA
+905 LGKQLPPTARSA
-917 WAEAITATPAANKQA
+917 WTAAITAAPAGKQGDA
-932 DAQTALLRLEMAAE
+932 DTALLRLEMAAE
-946 LPTPAEHLAA
+946 LPTPADHLAA

-968 NDPAPAQTWATDAAK
+968 NDPAPAQTWTADAAK

>member
-32 ASEPHPLDAPTG
+32 ATEPHPLDALTG
-44 GAFSASTAGDRAAKI
+44 GAFSAPTAGDRAAKI
-59 RDWMATNPSVEQM
+59 RDWMATNPSTEQM
-72 QDVFKELSARDKGAV
+72 QEVFKELSHRDKGAV

-106 GEEWANKAHALLAVG
+106 GEEWAAKAQALLSLG

-136 KAGAPLSKEPLSSV
+136 KAGAPLSKEPLASV
-150 KLKLAERVKSI
+150 KLRLAERVKSI

-192 AINVLPALQ
+192 AQNVLPALQ
-201 TDVQHWQDQAQALV
+201 ADVQHWQDQAQALV

-229 QLDASKAQLLV
+229 LLEASKAQLLV
-240 VWDAFQAALTMTQ
+240 VWDAFQAALKMTE
-253 TAAAD
+253 TAVAD
-258 ASAPLPPVPVWADEL
+258 AAAPLPPVPVWADEI
-273 RALRGVAKAEDAP
+273 RALRGIAKAEEAP
-286 KKPEKLKI
+286 KKPVKPKI
-294 DPEIR
+294 DPEIK
-299 LQAANNVRGVLLKLE
+299 LQAANSVRTVLLKLE

-370 QIREELLI
+370 QIREELVA
-378 KAEGLLKRPEGQ
+378 KAEALMKRPDGQ

-396 MQETLRAMRDQWKQ
+396 MQETLRHLREQWKQ
-410 TDQGGPANHVL
+410 TDQGGLANHAL
-421 WKRFDDA
+421 WKPFDDA

-453 RLNLLAEVTAWGQ
+453 RLNLVAEVTAWG
-466 GADVNN
+466 AN
-472 AEGKSAPVAE
+472 PVAE

-516 LQPQWKAAMD
+516 LQPLWKAAMD

-574 AQIIP
+574 AQSIP

-590 TFRQPIDE
+590 SFRQPIDE

-613 MGEHDKLVLDASKTL
+613 MGEHDKHVLEASKVL
-628 QAANTSGDGQQI
+628 QAANASGDGQQI

-655 AAKVVETAAVKAV
+655 AAKVVETAAIS
-668 VDAENESK
+668 AENESK
-676 TTVAGVSIASLA
+676 SAVAGVSIAAAA
-688 INNVASL
+688 IENIAKDDAKEDAKAEGSTNV
-695 SENTADSAT
+695 
-704 TVVVNSTQGA
+704 VINSTEGA
-714 SAVQQAEAQEVSDVE
+714 SPVEQVEAQEQADVE
-729 TDAIADAAEEAE
+729 ADAIADAAEAAE
-741 KAEKANAEPE
+741 KAAN
-751 EPAEPIEPLEPV
+751 EPV
-763 KPVAVPKKVIAVRG
+763 EPVEPPKPAIVPKKVIAVRG

-803 SGDRKPGDRDSR
+803 PGDRSGDRP
-815 GDSRGPRS
+815 DSRGPRS

-830 DGSRSERGDRF
+830 GDRGDRF
-841 SDRPAY
+841 SDRPAFEY
-847 EDRGPRLGDTAFR
+847 RGPRLGDAAFR
-860 AQRDALD
+860 AQREALES
-867 AAQFALKK
+867 AQFALKK

-895 DAAKMPSAQD
+895 DAAKVPSAQD
-905 LGKQLPPSARSA
+905 FGKQLPPTARSA
-917 WAEAITATPAANKQA
+917 WAAAISAAPATQQTEA
-932 DAQTALLRLEMAAE
+932 DTALLRLEMAAE

-968 NDPAPAQTWATDAAK
+968 NDPTPAQTWTQDTAK
-983 VFANGFDDGAARRVQ
+983 VLVSNFGDSSARR
-998 NALKVLLKR
+998 LKMVLKHFITK

>member
-1 MFDFLTNKSAP
+1 MFEFLTNKSSP
-12 AAPAAKVPKA
+12 AKSTESAAKSPQSSKTA

-32 ASEPHPLDAPTG
+32 APEPHPLDALTG
-44 GAFSASTAGDRAAKI
+44 GAFSAPTAGDRAAKV
-59 RDWMATNPSVEQM
+59 RDWMASNPSSEQM
-72 QDVFKELSARDKGAV
+72 QEVFKELSLRDKGAV

-106 GEEWANKAHALLAVG
+106 GEEWAAKAQALLSLG

-136 KAGAPLSKEPLSSV
+136 KAGAPLSKEPLASV

-192 AINVLPALQ
+192 AQTVLPALQ
-201 TDVQHWQDQAQALV
+201 VDVQHWQDQAQALE
-215 VDANWASV
+215 VDANWSSV
-223 DVKFAP
+223 DTKFAP
-229 QLDASKAQLLV
+229 QLEASKAQLLV
-240 VWDAFQAALTMTQ
+240 VWDAFQAALKMTE
-253 TAAAD
+253 TAVAD
-258 ASAPLPPVPVWADEL
+258 ATAPLPPVPVWADEI
-273 RALRGVAKAEDAP
+273 RNLRGIAKAEEVL
-286 KKPEKLKI
+286 KKPAKPKV
-294 DPEIR
+294 DPEIK
-299 LQAANNVRGVLLKLE
+299 LQAANYVRASLLKLE
-314 QEIAEGH
+314 QEVAEGH

-338 HGKLIDDK
+338 HGRLIDDK

-378 KAEGLLKRPEGQ
+378 KAEGLLKRPDGQ

-410 TDQGGPANHVL
+410 TDQGGPANHAL

-453 RLNLLAEVTAWGQ
+453 RLNLLAEVTQWGET
-466 GADVNN
+466 GV
-472 AEGKSAPVAE
+472 PE
-482 LASKGDW
+482 LANKGDW
-489 KAISRGLNQYAER
+489 KAISRGLNQFADR

-563 VKALQQQWTHE
+563 VKALQQRWTHE
-574 AQIIP
+574 AQSMP

-590 TFRQPIDE
+590 AFRQPIDE
-598 AFNRKTQEREKAASA
+598 AFNRKTLEREKAASA
-613 MGEHDKLVLDASKTL
+613 MGEHDKRVLDASKAL
-628 QAANTSGDGQQI
+628 QAANASGDGQQI
-640 RAAIAALEAAIKGQT
+640 RVAIAALEAAIKGQT
-655 AAKVVETAAVKAV
+655 AAKVVENAAIKAV
-668 VDAENESK
+668 EEAENESK
-676 TTVAGVSIASLA
+676 TTLAGV
-688 INNVASL
+688 
-695 SENTADSAT
+695 NTASVAIENIANSDNNAIVT
-704 TVVVNSTQGA
+704 VNSTEGP
-714 SAVQQAEAQEVSDVE
+714 SPVEQAEAQEVADVE
-729 TDAIADAAEEAE
+729 ADAIADAAEA
-741 KAEKANAEPE
+741 AAVTAPVEPPK
-751 EPAEPIEPLEPV
+751 PA
-763 KPVAVPKKVIAVRG
+763 PKKVIAARG
-777 DDRPGMKKAEPAPA
+777 DDRPGTKKAEPAPA
-791 GKFGAGKFGDRK
+791 GKFGDRK
-803 SGDRKPGDRDSR
+803 FGDRKPGDRDSR
-815 GDSRGPRS
+815 PDSRGPRS
-823 DSRPDAR
+823 DSR
-830 DGSRSERGDRF
+830 DGRGDRF
-841 SDRPAY
+841 SDRPAF
-847 EDRGPRLGDTAFR
+847 EDRGPRLGDAAFR
-860 AQRDALD
+860 AQREALES
-867 AAQFALKK
+867 AQFALKK

-889 DAWQTR
+889 DAWKDR
-895 DAAKMPSAQD
+895 AADKVPSAQD
-905 LGKQLPPSARSA
+905 LGKQLPPTARGSWTAALSAA
-917 WAEAITATPAANKQA
+917 PTAKQA
-932 DAQTALLRLEMAAE
+932 DAETALLRLEMAAE

-968 NDPAPAQTWATDAAK
+968 NDPAPAQTWTADAAK

>member
-1 MFDFLTNKSAP
+1 MPRMHDNSGHMFEFLTNKSAP
-12 AAPAAKVPKA
+12 AKSVVPTAQPPKA
-22 SKNAPMNAKS
+22 PKNAPMNAKS
-32 ASEPHPLDAPTG
+32 APEPHPLDALTG
-44 GAFSASTAGDRAAKI
+44 GAFSAATAGDRAAKV
-59 RDWMATNPSVEQM
+59 RDWMATNPSTEQM

-106 GEEWANKAHALLAVG
+106 GEEWANKAQVLLALG

-136 KAGAPLSKEPLSSV
+136 KAGAPLSKEPLASV

-201 TDVQHWQDQAQALV
+201 TDVQHWETQAQDLEA
-215 VDANWASV
+215 DANWSSV
-223 DVKFAP
+223 DAKFAP
-229 QLDASKAQLLV
+229 QLEASKAQLLV
-240 VWDAFQAALTMTQ
+240 VWDAFQAALKMTE
-253 TAAAD
+253 TAVSDAA
-258 ASAPLPPVPVWADEL
+258 APLPPVPVWADEI
-273 RALRGVAKAEDAP
+273 RNLRGIAKAEEVL
-286 KKPEKLKI
+286 KKPAKPKI
-294 DPEIR
+294 DPEIK
-299 LQAANNVRGVLLKLE
+299 LQAANYVRTSLLKLE
-314 QEIAEGH
+314 QEVAEGH

-363 WQRWRAD
+363 WQKWRAD

-410 TDQGGPANHVL
+410 TDQGGPANHAL

-428 CNAAHVVVEAW
+428 CNAAHEVVEAW
-439 IEKVKAENAIHRAE
+439 IEKVKAENAIHREE
-453 RLNLLAEVTAWGQ
+453 RLNLMAEVTAWGQ
-466 GADVNN
+466 GKDGVN
-472 AEGKSAPVAE
+472 APVAE
-482 LASKGDW
+482 LANKGDW
-489 KAISRGLNQYAER
+489 KAISRGLNQFADR

-526 AAYAPLQTAQK
+526 AAYAPLQAAQK
-537 NSVDRRHAMI
+537 SSVDRRHAMI

-563 VKALQQQWTHE
+563 VKALQQRWTHE
-574 AQIIP
+574 AQSMP

-590 TFRQPIDE
+590 AFRQPIDE

-613 MGEHDKLVLDASKTL
+613 MGEHDKRVLDASKAL
-628 QAANTSGDGQQI
+628 QAANASGDGQQI

-655 AAKVVETAAVKAV
+655 AAKVVENAAIS
-668 VDAENESK
+668 AENESK
-676 TTVAGVSIASLA
+676 TAVAGV
-688 INNVASL
+688 
-695 SENTADSAT
+695 NTASEAIENIANKDAESAKAT
-704 TVVVNSTQGA
+704 TESHTVTESGETTTPA
-714 SAVQQAEAQEVSDVE
+714 ESAEAQESAGVE
-729 TDAIADAAEEAE
+729 EEKATELAAEPAVVEAP
-741 KAEKANAEPE
+741 K
-751 EPAEPIEPLEPV
+751 PA
-763 KPVAVPKKVIAVRG
+763 PKKVIAARG
-777 DDRPGMKKAEPAPA
+777 DDRPGTKKAEPAPA
-791 GKFGAGKFGDRK
+791 GKFGDRKFGDRK
-803 SGDRKPGDRDSR
+803 PGERP
-815 GDSRGPRS
+815 DSRGPRS

-830 DGSRSERGDRF
+830 GDRGDRF

-847 EDRGPRLGDTAFR
+847 EDRGPRLGDAAFR
-860 AQRDALD
+860 AQREALES
-867 AAQFALKK
+867 AQFALKK

-889 DAWQTR
+889 DAWKER
-895 DAAKMPSAQD
+895 DAAKVPTAQD
-905 LGKQLPPSARSA
+905 LGKQLPPTARSA
-917 WAEAITATPAANKQA
+917 WTSALAAAPAGKQSDA
-932 DAQTALLRLEMAAE
+932 DTALLRLEMAAE

-968 NDPAPAQTWATDAAK
+968 NDPAPVQTWTADAAK

>member
-12 AAPAAKVPKA
+12 VAPAAKAPKA

-32 ASEPHPLDAPTG
+32 APEPHPLDALTG
-44 GAFSASTAGDRAAKI
+44 GAFSAATAGDRAAKV
-59 RDWMATNPSVEQM
+59 RDWMATNPSTEQM
-72 QDVFKELSARDKGAV
+72 QDVFKELSHRDKGAV

-101 GQEAV
+101 GQEAI
-106 GEEWANKAHALLAVG
+106 GEEWAAKAQTLLSLG

-136 KAGAPLSKEPLSSV
+136 KAGAPLSKEPLASV

-192 AINVLPALQ
+192 AVNVLPALQ

-229 QLDASKAQLLV
+229 QLEASKAQLLV
-240 VWDAFQAALTMTQ
+240 VWDAFQAALKMTE
-253 TAAAD
+253 AAVAD

-273 RALRGVAKAEDAP
+273 RVLRGVAKAEDAP
-286 KKPEKLKI
+286 KKPAKPKI
-294 DPEIR
+294 DPEIK
-299 LQAANNVRGVLLKLE
+299 LQAANNVRGALLKLE

-370 QIREELLI
+370 QIREELVA
-378 KAEGLLKRPEGQ
+378 KAEALMKRPDGQ

-396 MQETLRAMRDQWKQ
+396 MQETLRTLREQWKQ
-410 TDQGGPANHVL
+410 TDQGGLANHAL
-421 WKRFDDA
+421 WKPFDDA

-453 RLNLLAEVTAWGQ
+453 RLNVMAEVTAWG
-466 GADVNN
+466 A
-472 AEGKSAPVAE
+472 APVAE
-482 LASKGDW
+482 LANKGDW
-489 KAISRGLNQYAER
+489 KAISRGLNQFADR

-526 AAYAPLQTAQK
+526 TAYAPLQATQK
-537 NSVDRRHAMI
+537 HSVERRHAMI
-547 EEAKALGA
+547 EEAKLLGA

-563 VKALQQQWTHE
+563 VKSLQQQWTHE
-574 AQIIP
+574 AQSIP
-579 LDRKFEQKLWD
+579 LERKFEQKLWD
-590 TFRQPIDE
+590 SFRQPIDE

-613 MGEHDKLVLDASKTL
+613 MGEHDKHVLDASKAL
-628 QAANTSGDGQQI
+628 QAANASGDGQQI
-640 RAAIAALEAAIKGQT
+640 RAAIAALEAAIKGQS
-655 AAKVVETAAVKAV
+655 AAKVVEKAAIS
-668 VDAENESK
+668 AEYESK
-676 TTVAGVSIASLA
+676 TAIAGEFIASAA
-688 INNVASL
+688 IENIANANANV
-695 SENTADSAT
+695 
-704 TVVVNSTQGA
+704 VINSTEGA
-714 SAVQQAEAQEVSDVE
+714 SPLEQVEAQEVADVE
-729 TDAIADAAEEAE
+729 ADAIADASEEAE
-741 KAEKANAEPE
+741 KAEIAAAES
-751 EPAEPIEPLEPV
+751 AEPIAPAKLAV
-763 KPVAVPKKVIAVRG
+763 VPKKVIAVRG
-777 DDRPGMKKAEPAPA
+777 DDRPGMKKSEPAPA

-803 SGDRKPGDRDSR
+803 PGDRN
-815 GDSRGPRS
+815 DSRGPRS
-823 DSRPDAR
+823 DSRPD
-830 DGSRSERGDRF
+830 SRGDRGDRGDRF

-847 EDRGPRLGDTAFR
+847 EDRGPRLGDAAFR

-889 DAWQTR
+889 EAWQTR

-905 LGKQLPPSARSA
+905 LGKQLSPAARSA
-917 WAEAITATPAANKQA
+917 WAAAITAVPSGKQA
-932 DAQTALLRLEMAAE
+932 DADTALLRLEMAAE

-968 NDPAPAQTWATDAAK
+968 NDPAPVQTWPQDTAK
-983 VFANGFDDGAARRVQ
+983 VLAGNFSDSEARR
-998 NALKVLLKR
+998 LKMVLKQFIAK